1 MKLFLVYS
9 TENHEAAKH
18 IFDDLARS
26 PFDIVAVTD
35 ASPNRAAFLDEM
47 RSNRSSL
54 TLLLLSENFLKAPRN
69 MEGMLSL
76 AQAIEPT
83 GRLVTVLTDNV
94 KAPNATEEPA
104 TYRLDL
110 DRSSIVIQYQNFW
123 TDTYLSLRKDKWNVP
138 ADRVE
143 DYDRAVVISRNISN
157 EIAAFLRLVRN
168 SGYTP
173 QEILVDNKYRVLYEK
188 GGLSGDV
195 GVINT
200 AYTPQ
205 NIVSSPI
212 IDTAPIAEPSSDK
225 RMLDVLDS
233 IAEDQETAEPE
244 QEADV
249 EATVLD
255 AIPGINM
262 LPKLED
268 VIQHTEKEVEISKV
282 EISKV
287 EIPKVKDL
295 VVNPPIIEKQPEPIA
310 AIVVERIEEI
320 APPVAESIKTPQ
332 PEVVSNIVESSVVVS
347 NIVVSNIVESS
358 VVVSSVAV
366 SNIIEEKTAKT
377 AVPIFVNAPKAVLQ
391 TQNTAENAF
400 EKEAAKAVE
409 PSPNRLDLERKLA
422 QSPNDSAVLFAYAKY
437 LYEEDGDSERAKDC
451 LEDAIHHNRKLEEAY
466 LLLGHIIETTDK
478 DSLGAK
484 NYYEKIL
491 TINPDNS
498 EAYYRLGRIVHRLF
512 PRQYTISAEYFKRGL
527 ELNPNHANMHFL
539 YGKLLAYSFKRYT
552 RARRHYKMAI
562 RLEPTNEQAV
572 LELAKLYQTELSEP
586 ERARK
591 YYLDAVLLDNS
602 LHTPEHNTL
611 FDVEAEQVIAMLT
624 PKPKVEKR
632 NVVAFITGA
641 TSGIG
646 LATARLLA
654 KNGFRL
660 ILNGRR
666 IDRLHALKAELEERY
681 STEVFLLPFD
691 VRHAQA
697 VFDGVASLPNEWSK
711 IDVLLN
717 NAGLAKGLTPIHE
730 GDINHWNSMI
740 DTNIKGLLYVTRA
753 VAPQMVASKSGHI
766 INVGSLAGKEVYYRG
781 NVYCATK
788 FAVDALTKSMR
799 IDLHT
804 HNVRVSSVSPGH
816 VEETEFALVRFDGN
830 EEKAAIYDDFQPL
843 TARDVAESI
852 LFLINTPEHVGIHDI
867 QLASTQQAA
876 STIINRDG
884 RKELK
889 IEEIEQQAVLAGV
902 AK

>member
-1 MKLFLVYS
+1 MKIFLAYS

-18 IFDDLARS
+18 IFDDLAQS
-26 PFDIVAVTD
+26 PFDITAVTD
-35 ASPNRAAFLDEM
+35 ASPNRQALMDEM
-47 RSNRSSL
+47 RNNRNSL
-54 TLLLLSENFLKAPRN
+54 TILLLSENFLKAPRN

-76 AQAIEPT
+76 AQAIEPA

-94 KAPNATEEPA
+94 KLVGATEEPS

-143 DYDRAVVISRNISN
+143 DYDRAVIIARNISN

-188 GGLSGDV
+188 SGLQGDA
-195 GVINT
+195 GISNT
-200 AYTPQ
+200 GYTPQ
-205 NIVSSPI
+205 VVVSSPAV
-212 IDTAPIAEPSSDK
+212 DTAPIAEPSIEK
-225 RMLDVLDS
+225 AQPNILEMVT
-233 IAEDQETAEPE
+233 QEKDDTTPE
-244 QEADV
+244 QDADV
-249 EATVLD
+249 EAVVLD

-262 LPKLED
+262 LPKLDEVFHHSENEKPAIEVVAAIPTIETPVVD
-268 VIQHTEKEVEISKV
+268 VPVVETVIETPAV
-282 EISKV
+282 ETPV
-287 EIPKVKDL
+287 VAVAEIP
-295 VVNPPIIEKQPEPIA
+295 VVEAIIETPPVVPVAAPIITPIA
-310 AIVVERIEEI
+310 ATAEPKTQVI
-320 APPVAESIKTPQ
+320 APSLDRKELEQKLSI
-332 PEVVSNIVESSVVVS
+332 
-347 NIVVSNIVESS
+347 
-358 VVVSSVAV
+358 A
-366 SNIIEEKTAKT
+366 
-377 AVPIFVNAPKAVLQ
+377 
-391 TQNTAENAF
+391 
-400 EKEAAKAVE
+400 
-409 PSPNRLDLERKLA
+409 
-422 QSPNDSAVLFAYAKY
+422 PNDSSVLYAYAKY
-437 LYEEDGDSERAKDC
+437 IYEQDGESERAKDC
-451 LEDAIHHNRKLEEAY
+451 LEDAIHHNRKMEEAY
-466 LLLGHIIETTDK
+466 LLLGHIIETTDN

-512 PRQYTISAEYFKRGL
+512 PRQYTIAAEYFKRGL
-527 ELNPNHANMHFL
+527 ELNPNHGDMHFL
-539 YGKLLAYSFKRYT
+539 YGKLLAHSFKRYT
-552 RARRHYKMAI
+552 RARRHFRMAI
-562 RLEPTNEQAV
+562 RLEPKNAQAM

-591 YYLDAVLLDNS
+591 YYMEAVMLDNS

-611 FDVEAEQVIAMLT
+611 FDVENEQITAMLI

-632 NVVAFITGA
+632 ETVVFISGA

-646 LATARLLA
+646 LASARLFA

-666 IDRLHALKAELEERY
+666 IDRLHTIKAELEEAY
-681 STEVFLLPFD
+681 SADIFLLPFD
-691 VRHAQA
+691 VRHAAA
-697 VFDGVASLPNEWSK
+697 VFDGVASLPAEWSK
-711 IDVLLN
+711 IDILVN
-717 NAGLAKGLTPIHE
+717 NAGLAKGLSPIHE

-740 DTNIKGLLYVTRA
+740 DTNIKGLLFLTRA
-753 VAPQMVASKSGHI
+753 ITPNMVKNRAGHI
-766 INVGSLAGKEVYYRG
+766 INVSSLAGKEVYFRG

-816 VEETEFALVRFDGN
+816 VEETEFAIVRFDGN

-843 TARDVAESI
+843 TARDVAEAI
-852 LFLINTPEHVGIHDI
+852 LFLVNTPDHVGIHDI
-867 QLASTQQAA
+867 QLAATQQAA
-876 STIINRDG
+876 ATIINRNG
-884 RKELK
+884 RAAINADTVASLIKSK
-889 IEEIEQQAVLAGV
+889 ITV
-902 AK
+902 